1 MEAALPHHAAPAAQ
15 APAFGRAYLESRT
28 ATEDGYIW
36 PYDRGQMISP
46 GPIRERLVEDIGRL
60 VRNGGEDAVVS
71 NADLIRLG
79 WPAASVER
87 FGFEA
92 FTRHKA
98 QQEGAPRPR
107 RLRFAEAGL
116 EAAALTLFCTAALLW
131 AGLGA
136 GQI

>member
-1 MEAALPHHAAPAAQ
+1 MPHPSAPAAQ

-28 ATEDGYIW
+28 ATQDGYIW
-36 PYDRGQMISP
+36 PYVRGQMISP
-46 GPIRERLVEDIGRL
+46 GPIRERMVEDIGQL

-71 NADLIRLG
+71 QADLIRLG

-87 FGFEA
+87 FGTEA

-98 QQEGAPRPR
+98 QQEGAPR

-131 AGLGA
+131 AGLGT

>member
-1 MEAALPHHAAPAAQ
+1 MEAALPHLAAPAAQ

-46 GPIRERLVEDIGRL
+46 GPIRERMVEDIGRL

-79 WPAASVER
+79 WPAAVVEAHASD
-87 FGFEA
+87 A
-92 FTRHKA
+92 FTRFKTS
-98 QQEGAPRPR
+98 QEGRPR
-107 RLRFAEAGL
+107 SRRARLAEAGL
-116 EAAALTLFCTAALLW
+116 EAAALALFCTAALLW
-131 AGLGA
+131 AGLGTGA
-136 GQI
+136 V